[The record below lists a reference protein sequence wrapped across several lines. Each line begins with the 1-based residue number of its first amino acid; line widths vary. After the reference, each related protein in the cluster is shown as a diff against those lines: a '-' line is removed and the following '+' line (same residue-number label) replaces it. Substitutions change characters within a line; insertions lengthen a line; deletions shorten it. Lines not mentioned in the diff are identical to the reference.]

1 MHGLLRC
8 TRYAQTIAT
17 ALLITLL
24 GGCSS
29 ADLQSMGDAFRSA
42 GNQQAQSNRNAVSS
56 NANMTCPPGQYRVN
70 HGYGVFSCQSPS
82 TSSSASS
89 STSRPQTSTRRPQS
103 TRTETRTVKGSGD
116 SHTRTGAC
124 VNAMRSVETMITAQS
139 RVQRFSDCSCARK
152 TVKLADG
159 RSVPQ
164 GFSCEVSA
172 DTRLNAA
179 SGIAI
184 GSGYGSTRTYAC
196 GTAKSDASNTVFVR
210 TSRARRAPTDKMGD
224 CSCSATDDG
233 KNQACMILVSY

>member
-1 MHGLLRC
+1 MHGLQRC
-8 TRYAQTIAT
+8 NQHVQTIAT

-29 ADLQSMGDAFRSA
+29 ADMQSMGDAFRSA

-82 TSSSASS
+82 TSASASS

-103 TRTETRTVKGSGD
+103 ARSETRTVKASGD
-116 SHTRTGAC
+116 SHTQTGAC
-124 VNAMRSVETMITAQS
+124 VNAMRSVETMITAQG

-152 TVKLADG
+152 TVRLADG
-159 RSVPQ
+159 RSVQQ
-164 GFSCEVSA
+164 GFRCEVSA

-184 GSGYGSTRTYAC
+184 GSGYGSTRSHAC

-210 TSRARRAPTDKMGD
+210 TNRTRRAPVDKMGD

-233 KNQACMILVSY
+233 KNQACMMLVSY